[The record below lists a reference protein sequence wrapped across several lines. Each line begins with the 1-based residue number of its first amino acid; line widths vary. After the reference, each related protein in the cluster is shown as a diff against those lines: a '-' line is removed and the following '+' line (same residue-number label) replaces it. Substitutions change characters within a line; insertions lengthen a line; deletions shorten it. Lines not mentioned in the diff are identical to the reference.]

1 MEKSVTMSEVA
12 NKLIVCYE
20 YKSNKEEYRSILNFA
35 LTLFSENKEEFQDL
49 LEKRFKEA
57 GY

>member
-1 MEKSVTMSEVA
+1 MSEVI
-12 NKLIVCYE
+12 NKLIVCYK

-35 LTLFSENKEEFQDL
+35 LTLFSKNEEEFQDL
-49 LEKRFKEA
+49 LEKKFKEA

>member
-1 MEKSVTMSEVA
+1 MEKSVTMSKVI
-12 NKLIVCYE
+12 NKLIICYK

-35 LTLFSENKEEFQDL
+35 LTLFSENEEEFQDL
-49 LEKRFKEA
+49 LEKKFKEA

>member
-12 NKLIVCYE
+12 NKLIVCYK

-35 LTLFSENKEEFQDL
+35 LTLFSENEEEFQDL
-49 LEKRFKEA
+49 LEKKFKEA

>member
-1 MEKSVTMSEVA
+1 MEKSVTMSEVI
-12 NKLIVCYE
+12 NKLIVCYK

-35 LTLFSENKEEFQDL
+35 LTLFSENEEEFQNL
-49 LEKRFKEA
+49 LEKKFKEA